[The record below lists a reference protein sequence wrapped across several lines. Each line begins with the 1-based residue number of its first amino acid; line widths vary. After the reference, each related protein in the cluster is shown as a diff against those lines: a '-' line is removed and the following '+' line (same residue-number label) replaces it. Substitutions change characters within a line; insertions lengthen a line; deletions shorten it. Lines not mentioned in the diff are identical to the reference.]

1 MYWECT
7 PVPLLSLLPPPFSF
21 LHGPT
26 SIPHHIAFPELAM
39 RDRREAAA
47 ARHLSVLGN
56 NPSLRE
62 NVHVNIMLQA
72 CYVNIML
79 AINQS
84 SQDR

>member
-1 MYWECT
+1 MNV
-7 PVPLLSLLPPPFSF
+7 PPSPFSPFSPLLSLSSF

-47 ARHLSVLGN
+47 ARHLSVLSN
-56 NPSLRE
+56 NTSLRE
-62 NVHVNIMLQA
+62 NVH
-72 CYVNIML
+72 VNIML